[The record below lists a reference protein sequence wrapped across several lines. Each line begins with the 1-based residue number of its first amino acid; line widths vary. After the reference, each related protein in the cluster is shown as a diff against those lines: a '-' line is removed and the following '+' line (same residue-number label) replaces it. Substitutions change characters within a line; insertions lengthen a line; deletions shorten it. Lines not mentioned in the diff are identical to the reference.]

1 MFFSIIVIITYYI
14 LKYVKENKYRVLKN
28 KNINISLGLDD
39 GDIINLCR
47 IYNSKIEV
55 YKKSISLSI
64 YE

>member
-39 GDIINLCR
+39 GDIINLYR